1 MTLSFQTFILY
12 FQIHVRWNMALICQ
26 LFNCLSFL
34 SACQTAGPER
44 QSSDQVCCC
53 KGNKEVYFKMRLKMY
68 QAKYLKWGQ
77 LGEYHHFLE
86 TNDSTVK
93 IFESKRNT
101 NWNQYNNE
109 MCESFYT
116 FVLHIYFFAF
126 NHSVID
132 LYSHKTPLILDTDF
146 LLKIYKFFYF
156 SWCGCHVCA
165 TTIALL

>member
-1 MTLSFQTFILY
+1 MLICHFVAQYWNLSVFSLFLIAMTLSFQTFILY
-12 FQIHVRWNMALICQ
+12 FQIHLRWNMALICQ

-53 KGNKEVYFKMRLKMY
+53 KRNKEVYFKMSLKMY

-86 TNDSTVK
+86 TSDSTVK

-101 NWNQYNNE
+101 NWLWSGVILYF
-109 MCESFYT
+109 CPSHI
-116 FVLHIYFFAF
+116 VLCVQ
-126 NHSVID
+126 S
-132 LYSHKTPLILDTDF
+132 
-146 LLKIYKFFYF
+146 
-156 SWCGCHVCA
+156 
-165 TTIALL
+165 